1 MNDKEEHR
9 LRRSALAMVALL
21 LAQFLLGIATNL
33 YVTVPINHPGTK
45 GAYFAGIGKGIG
57 WAIGS
62 GPVLLA
68 VHAALGSALVLL
80 AITVIVLAVRSRERR
95 WISCGLIGL
104 IAIIAAWFNGV
115 SFINVGQ
122 HNVNSMI
129 MSAGF
134 AVAIASYTAA
144 LYLVAASTSAA

>member
-1 MNDKEEHR
+1 
-9 LRRSALAMVALL
+9 MVALL

-33 YVTVPINHPGTK
+33 YVTIPTHHPGTS
-45 GAYFAGIGKGIG
+45 GSYFAGIGSGIG

-62 GPVLLA
+62 GPVPLA
-68 VHAALGSALVLL
+68 IHAALGSALVLL
-80 AITVIVLAVRSRERR
+80 AIGVFVLAVRLRARR

-104 IAIIAAWFNGV
+104 IAVIAAWFNGV

-134 AVAIASYTAA
+134 AAAVASYASG
-144 LYLVAASTSAA
+144 LYLSAGPPSAA